1 MSRCCPCFSQTKEV
15 LTNKASKH
23 KMSSAIK
30 YAKLVLKAKAPK
42 ATAPM
47 TQEMIIA
54 LLTSQASISNWRDL
68 IDEDPVDPAQAAAW
82 LAESHAI
89 QAQKAAERAA
99 HALTPEGHVEAV
111 AAHRATVSK
120 FLLHHIQYNISRSKA
135 VQGRKIKPVW
145 RILYGNQCDHQASAQ
160 EVLDARSDSM
170 WDWIRAQKEYQE
182 QTEEEF
188 EALGMGWE
196 SYWEEKY
203 EAYLAEVLPGNLH
216 RDPTTGEVEI
226 CRFFSLPGGCRPK
239 PGGGACPYRHV
250 AGAAQ
255 EVCRFFNTP
264 RGCRSG
270 DACPYAHTAP
280 AAGTVA
286 GGLDFAAAR
295 AGGPSWRLPNAA
307 TATASASASAS
318 NSSRRSSVSTEASAD
333 GWMTAG
339 TRRFTPAA
347 ASPAASFGS
356 GSRPPLAPQRSAAAG
371 GGGGSAAPAECRFF
385 RSPRGCKN
393 GASCPF
399 KH

>member
-1 MSRCCPCFSQTKEV
+1 
-15 LTNKASKH
+15 
-23 KMSSAIK
+23 MSSAMK
-30 YAKLVLKAKAPK
+30 YAKLVMKPK
-42 ATAPM
+42 A
-47 TQEMIIA
+47 QEPASKEPKEMSREEIIA
-54 LLTSQASISNWRDL
+54 LLTSQAILCNWGDL
-68 IDEDPVDPAQAAAW
+68 IDEDPVDPVQAAAW
-82 LAESHAI
+82 LAESRAI
-89 QAQKAAERAA
+89 QTKRAAERAA
-99 HALTPEGHVEAV
+99 YAQTPEGQ
-111 AAHRATVSK
+111 AAAIATHRATVSE
-120 FLLHHIQYNISRSKA
+120 FLLRHIQYNISMSKA

-145 RILYGNQCDHQASAQ
+145 RLLYGNQCDHQAAAQ
-160 EVLDARSDSM
+160 DLLEARTDSM

-216 RDPTTGEVEI
+216 RDAAGEVEI

-280 AAGTVA
+280 ASASAG

-295 AGGPSWRLPNAA
+295 AGGPAWRLPNAA
-307 TATASASASAS
+307 TG
-318 NSSRRSSVSTEASAD
+318 SRRSSVSTEASAD
-333 GWMTAG
+333 GWETAG
-339 TRRFTPAA
+339 SKRFTPAP
-347 ASPAASFGS
+347 SAASFG
-356 GSRPPLAPQRSAAAG
+356 GGARPPLPPQRSAA
-371 GGGGSAAPAECRFF
+371 GGSAAAAECRFF